1 MTELTAPE
9 PISWVKAIAPYV
21 PGRATTD
28 DGRKVAKLSS
38 NENPLG
44 TSEKARAAFAAA
56 AAHLERYPDA
66 GATALRQAIGEVH
79 GLDPARIIYGTGSDE
94 ILHLAAGA
102 F

>member
-1 MTELTAPE
+1 MAFAMTELKAPE

-28 DGRKVAKLSS
+28 DGRKVVKLSA

-56 AAHLERYPDA
+56 AAHLERYPDP
-66 GATALRQAIGEVH
+66 GAQRRRRRRRAPFRWC
-79 GLDPARIIYGTGSDE
+79 PADSRWPRV
-94 ILHLAAGA
+94 
-102 F
+102 